1 MRFSPHASPP
11 TAPPPGPPSRLHDTA
26 LRAAV
31 VLASCSLVLLALVD
45 ASWQPLMT
53 LDAEVARTTHRWAVR
68 EDGLTALFRVLTDW
82 VWDPLT
88 LRALTLAVAVWLA
101 WRRGQWWSAL
111 WLLGVVLVA
120 ALTQQV
126 LKAAVARPRP
136 VWPDPVD
143 HARYAAFPSGHA
155 MTATVC
161 CALLLWVLHRR
172 GVGRGAWRAAVT
184 VAAVSVVGVG
194 LTRVWLGV
202 HWLSD
207 VVGGWLLGAL
217 VVAAALVVHERLPLL
232 RKSGPRPTARPRTG
246 LRSRP

>member
-1 MRFSPHASPP
+1 MRFSPHAPHP
-11 TAPPPGPPSRLHDTA
+11 VVPAPGPPSRLHGIA

-31 VLASCSLVLLALVD
+31 VLALCSLALLALVD
-45 ASWQPLMT
+45 ASWQPLVA

-68 EDGLTALFRVLTDW
+68 EDGATALFRLLTDW

-88 LRALTLAVAVWLA
+88 LRALTVAVAVWLA
-101 WRRGQWWSAL
+101 WRRGQGWSAL
-111 WLLGVVLVA
+111 WLLGAVAVA
-120 ALTQQV
+120 AVAQQA
-126 LKAAVARPRP
+126 LKALVARPRP

-155 MTATVC
+155 MTAAVC
-161 CALLLWVLHRR
+161 CGLLLWVLHRHGPGPR
-172 GVGRGAWRAAVT
+172 VWRAAVA
-184 VAAVSVVGVG
+184 VAVVSVVGVG

-217 VVAAALVVHERLPLL
+217 AVAAAILVHERLPRL
-232 RKSGPRPTARPRTG
+232 RESRSRPAARGRTG

>member
-1 MRFSPHASPP
+1 MRFSPHAPPP
-11 TAPPPGPPSRLHDTA
+11 TAPPAAPPSRLHDAA

-31 VLASCSLVLLALVD
+31 VLAVCSLVLLALVD
-45 ASWQPLMT
+45 VSWHPLVT
-53 LDAEVARTTHRWAVR
+53 LDAEVARTTHRWAVA
-68 EDGLTALFRVLTDW
+68 EDGPTAVFRVLTDW
-82 VWDPLT
+82 FWDPLT

-111 WLLGVVLVA
+111 WLLGVVVVA
-120 ALTQQV
+120 ALAQQV
-126 LKAAVARPRP
+126 LKAVVARPRP

-143 HARYAAFPSGHA
+143 HAHYSAFPSGHA

-161 CALLLWVLHRR
+161 CGLLLWVLYHQ
-172 GVGRGAWRAAVT
+172 GVGRGVRRAAVT

-194 LTRVWLGV
+194 FTRVWLGV

-217 VVAAALVVHERLPLL
+217 VVAAALVVRERLPLL
-232 RKSGPRPTARPRTG
+232 RDSGPRPTARPRTG